1 MYTIKLTNTINTT
14 MINTINNKVFRNAN
28 EAYEYIHDRILQDG
42 VEFGDTKA
50 LFNVGFYITDP
61 KDRKI
66 VNKEREWKEDYAE
79 AEWQWYLSG
88 ERSIRALGNIY
99 GKIPE
104 IWKRMA
110 DDDGNVNSN
119 YGWQWQRN
127 KQIDHVVRLLRVD
140 PNTRQ
145 AAISIYD
152 CKEYDSYTYDT
163 PCTYAVQFTIVHN
176 RLDMC
181 VTMRSNDLWYGFC
194 NDQYQ
199 FSKLQEM
206 VSKRLEIE
214 TGIYYHF
221 AHNMHLYN
229 DKI

>member
-1 MYTIKLTNTINTT
+1 

-28 EAYEYIHDRILQDG
+28 EAYEYLHDRIIQDG
-42 VEFGDTKA
+42 VDFANTKA

-61 KDRKI
+61 MDNKI
-66 VNKEREWKEDYAE
+66 INKERNWKLDYAE
-79 AEWQWYLSG
+79 AEWRWYLSENRNINKLG
-88 ERSIRALGNIY
+88 EIY

-110 DDDGNVNSN
+110 DENGDVNSN
-119 YGWQWQRN
+119 YGWQWGRN
-127 KQIDHVVRLLRVD
+127 DQIDMVIETLKHKKD
-140 PNTRQ
+140 TRQ

-152 CKEYDSYTYDT
+152 GKEISNYAFDT
-163 PCTYAVQFTIVHN
+163 QCTYAGQFTIVHD

-194 NDQYQ
+194 NDQYC
-199 FSKLQEM
+199 FSKLQDMISLE
-206 VSKRLEIE
+206 LEIE
-214 TGIYYHF
+214 PGVYYHF

>member
-1 MYTIKLTNTINTT
+1 MNITNTI

-28 EAYEYIHDRILQDG
+28 EAYEYLHDKIIQDG
-42 VEFGDTKA
+42 VDFANTKA
-50 LFNVGFYITDP
+50 LFNVGFYITDSQ
-61 KDRKI
+61 DNKI
-66 VNKEREWKEDYAE
+66 INKERNWKLDYAE

-88 ERSIRALGNIY
+88 NRKISKLGEIY
-99 GKIPE
+99 GKVPE

-110 DDDGNVNSN
+110 DEDGEVNSN
-119 YGWQWQRN
+119 YGWQWNRMN
-127 KQIDHVVRLLRVD
+127 QIGKVVAQLRVD

-152 CKEYDSYTYDT
+152 NKEHLDYMYDT
-163 PCTYAVQFTIVHN
+163 PCTYAIQFTILHD

-194 NDQYQ
+194 NDQYC
-199 FSKLQEM
+199 FSRLQKM
-206 VSKRLEIE
+206 ISDQLKIE
-214 TGIYYHF
+214 PGVYYHF
-221 AHNMHLYN
+221 VHNMHLYN

>member
-1 MYTIKLTNTINTT
+1 MKNYTNTINTI

-28 EAYEYIHDRILQDG
+28 EAYEYLHDQILQNG
-42 VEFGDTKA
+42 VSFGDTKA

-66 VNKEREWKEDYAE
+66 INRERKWNEEYAE

-88 ERSIRALGNIY
+88 DPNIEALGDIY
-99 GKIPE
+99 GKVPE

-110 DDDGNVNSN
+110 DADGKVNSN
-119 YGWQWQRN
+119 YGYQWERN
-127 KQIDHVVRLLRVD
+127 GQLNGIYTMLKAN
-140 PNTRQ
+140 PETRQ
-145 AAISIYD
+145 ACISIYD
-152 CKEYDSYTYDT
+152 GKEISDYAFDT
-163 PCTYAVQFTIVHN
+163 PCTYAVQFTIVNN

-199 FSKLQEM
+199 FSKLQELM
-206 VSKRLEIE
+206 AFRLDIE
-214 TGIYYHF
+214 TGVYYHF

>member
-1 MYTIKLTNTINTT
+1 

-28 EAYEYIHDRILQDG
+28 EAYEYLHDKIIQEC
-42 VEFGDTKA
+42 VEFADTKD

-61 KDRKI
+61 MDNKI
-66 VNKEREWKEDYAE
+66 INKERDWKLDYAKAEWKWYISEDRNISK
-79 AEWQWYLSG
+79 LG
-88 ERSIRALGNIY
+88 EIY
-99 GKIPE
+99 GKVPE

-110 DDDGNVNSN
+110 DSDGNVNSN
-119 YGWQWQRN
+119 YGWQWGRN
-127 KQIDHVVRLLRVD
+127 DQIDMVIEMLKQN

-145 AAISIYD
+145 ACISIYD
-152 CKEYDSYTYDT
+152 GKEISDYAFDT
-163 PCTYAVQFTIVHN
+163 PCTYAIQFTIIHN

-199 FSKLQEM
+199 FSMLQDM
-206 VSKRLEIE
+206 IAIE
-214 TGIYYHF
+214 LGIELGGYYHF

-229 DKI
+229 NKI

>member
-1 MYTIKLTNTINTT
+1 MTNTT
-14 MINTINNKVFRNAN
+14 FRNAN
-28 EAYEYIHDRILQDG
+28 EAYEYLHDKIIQEGID
-42 VEFGDTKA
+42 FGDTKA
-50 LFNVGFYITDP
+50 LFNVGFYITDS

-66 VNKEREWKEDYAE
+66 INRERKWSEEYAE

-88 ERSIRALGNIY
+88 DASIHKLGDIY
-99 GKIPE
+99 GKVPE

-110 DDDGNVNSN
+110 DEKGHVNSN
-119 YGWQWQRN
+119 YGWQWERN
-127 KQIDHVVRLLRVD
+127 GQLNGIYTMLKANPD
-140 PNTRQ
+140 TRQ
-145 AAISIYD
+145 ACISIYD
-152 CKEYDSYTYDT
+152 GKEIECYTHDT
-163 PCTYAVQFTIVHN
+163 PCTYAVQFTIVHG

-206 VSKRLEIE
+206 MSKWLKIE
-214 TGIYYHF
+214 TGVYYHF

>member
-1 MYTIKLTNTINTT
+1 MLSPTTRTSFSSASDAYDYWYWKL
-14 MINTINNKVFRNAN
+14 FR
-28 EAYEYIHDRILQDG
+28 DGQD
-42 VEFGDTKA
+42 FGNTKA
-50 LFNVGFYITDP
+50 LFNVGFYITNP
-61 KDRKI
+61 KNNYILSKDRKWSQ
-66 VNKEREWKEDYAE
+66 EYAE

-88 ERSIRALGNIY
+88 DPNISKLGEIY
-99 GKIPE
+99 GKVPV
-104 IWKRMA
+104 IWRTMA
-110 DDDGNVNSN
+110 DKYGNVNSN
-119 YGWQWQRN
+119 YGYQWKRRGQLDKVITMLRGN
-127 KQIDHVVRLLRVD
+127 KD
-140 PNTRQ
+140 TRQ

-152 CKEYDSYTYDT
+152 CKEHPKYEKDT
-163 PCTYAVQFTIVHN
+163 PCTYAVQFTIVNN

-206 VSKRLEIE
+206 VSKQLNID
-214 TGIYYHF
+214 TGVYYHF

>member
-1 MYTIKLTNTINTT
+1 MNIINTT
-14 MINTINNKVFRNAN
+14 MTNTTFRNAN
-28 EAYEYIHDRILQDG
+28 EAYEYLHDKIIQEGID
-42 VEFGDTKA
+42 FGDTKA
-50 LFNVGFYITDP
+50 LFNVGFYMTDP

-66 VNKEREWKEDYAE
+66 VNKERNWKEDYAE

-88 ERSIRALGNIY
+88 DPKVSTLGDIY
-99 GKIPE
+99 GKVPE

-110 DDDGNVNSN
+110 DGDGKVNSN
-119 YGWQWQRN
+119 YGYQWERN
-127 KQIDHVVRLLRVD
+127 GQLDMVLEMLKHNKD
-140 PNTRQ
+140 TRQ
-145 AAISIYD
+145 ACISIYD
-152 CKEYDSYTYDT
+152 GKEISDYAFDT
-163 PCTYAVQFTIVHN
+163 PCTYAVQFTVVNN

-199 FSKLQEM
+199 FSKLQELM
-206 VSKRLEIE
+206 AFRLDIEIG
-214 TGIYYHF
+214 TYYHF

>member
-1 MYTIKLTNTINTT
+1 MNITNTI

-28 EAYEYIHDRILQDG
+28 SAYEYLHDRIIQEG
-42 VEFGDTKA
+42 VDFADTKA

-61 KDRKI
+61 MDNKI
-66 VNKEREWKEDYAE
+66 INKERNWKEEYAE

-88 ERSIRALGNIY
+88 DNHIKTLGDIY
-99 GKIPE
+99 GKVPE

-110 DDDGNVNSN
+110 DDRGYVNSN
-119 YGWQWQRN
+119 YGWQWNRQEQLSKIISMLKGN
-127 KQIDHVVRLLRVD
+127 TE
-140 PNTRQ
+140 TRQ
-145 AAISIYD
+145 ATISIYD
-152 CKEYDSYTYDT
+152 GKEIQEYKHDT
-163 PCTYAVQFTIVHN
+163 PCTYAIQFTILHG

-194 NDQYQ
+194 NDQYC
-199 FSKLQEM
+199 FSELQRL
-206 VSKRLEIE
+206 VSTQLNIE
-214 TGIYYHF
+214 PGTYYHF

>member
-1 MYTIKLTNTINTT
+1 MNITNTI

-28 EAYEYIHDRILQDG
+28 SAYEYLHDRIIQEG
-42 VEFGDTKA
+42 VDFADTKA

-61 KDRKI
+61 MDNKI
-66 VNKEREWKEDYAE
+66 INKERNWKEEYAE

-88 ERSIRALGNIY
+88 DNHIKTLGDIY
-99 GKIPE
+99 GKVPE

-110 DDDGNVNSN
+110 DDRGYVNSN
-119 YGWQWQRN
+119 YGWQWNRQEQLSKIISMLKGN
-127 KQIDHVVRLLRVD
+127 TE
-140 PNTRQ
+140 TRQ
-145 AAISIYD
+145 ATISIYD
-152 CKEYDSYTYDT
+152 GKEIQEYKHDT
-163 PCTYAVQFTIVHN
+163 PCTYAIQFTILHS

-194 NDQYQ
+194 NDQYC
-199 FSKLQEM
+199 FSELQRL
-206 VSKRLEIE
+206 VSTQLNVEPG
-214 TGIYYHF
+214 TYYHF

>member
-1 MYTIKLTNTINTT
+1 
-14 MINTINNKVFRNAN
+14 MINTINNKVFRNAS
-28 EAYEYIHDRILQDG
+28 EAYEYLHDQILQNG
-42 VEFGDTKA
+42 VSFGDTKA
-50 LFNVGFYITDP
+50 LFNVGFYMTDP

-66 VNKEREWKEDYAE
+66 INRERKWSEEYAE
-79 AEWQWYLSG
+79 AEWRWYLSG
-88 ERSIRALGNIY
+88 DASIHKLGDIY
-99 GKIPE
+99 GKVPE

-110 DDDGNVNSN
+110 DQNGHVNSN
-119 YGWQWQRN
+119 YGYQWERN
-127 KQIDHVVRLLRVD
+127 AQLDMVVEMLKHNPD
-140 PNTRQ
+140 TRQ
-145 AAISIYD
+145 ACISIYD
-152 CKEYDSYTYDT
+152 GKEIGDYAFDT
-163 PCTYAVQFTIVHN
+163 PCTYAVQFTIVHG

-206 VSKRLEIE
+206 VSKRLEID
-214 TGIYYHF
+214 TGVYYHF

>member
-1 MYTIKLTNTINTT
+1 

-66 VNKEREWKEDYAE
+66 INKERNWKEDYAE
-79 AEWQWYLSG
+79 AEWQWYLTG
-88 ERSIRALGNIY
+88 DPNIKTLGDIY

-110 DDDGNVNSN
+110 NNAGNVNSN
-119 YGWQWQRN
+119 YGYQWERTSQLD
-127 KQIDHVVRLLRVD
+127 IIVD
-140 PNTRQ
+140 MLKTKPDTRQ

-152 CKEYDSYTYDT
+152 AKEISDYTNDT

-214 TGIYYHF
+214 TGVYYHF
-221 AHNMHLYN
+221 AHNMHLYS

>member
-1 MYTIKLTNTINTT
+1 

-28 EAYEYIHDRILQDG
+28 EAYEYLHDRIIQDG
-42 VEFGDTKA
+42 IEFAGTKA

-61 KDRKI
+61 LDNKI
-66 VNKEREWKEDYAE
+66 INRERNWKQEYAE

-88 ERSIRALGNIY
+88 NRNISKLGDIY

-110 DDDGNVNSN
+110 DDKGNVNSN
-119 YGWQWQRN
+119 YGWQWERN
-127 KQIDHVVRLLRVD
+127 AQLDMIIETLKQKSE
-140 PNTRQ
+140 TRQ

-152 CKEYDSYTYDT
+152 GKEITDYAHDT
-163 PCTYAVQFTIVHN
+163 PCTYAVQFTIVHG

-194 NDQYQ
+194 NDQYC
-199 FSKLQEM
+199 FSMLQGLVAHELN
-206 VSKRLEIE
+206 VEP
-214 TGIYYHF
+214 GVYYHF

>member
-1 MYTIKLTNTINTT
+1 

-42 VEFGDTKA
+42 VAFGDTKA

-66 VNKEREWKEDYAE
+66 INKERKWNEEYAE

-88 ERSIRALGNIY
+88 DPHVDTLGDIY

-110 DDDGNVNSN
+110 DPKGYVNSN
-119 YGWQWQRN
+119 YGYQWDRN
-127 KQIDHVVRLLRVD
+127 AQLDMVVEMLKHKKD
-140 PNTRQ
+140 TRQ
-145 AAISIYD
+145 ACVSIYD
-152 CKEYDSYTYDT
+152 GKEIADYAYDT
-163 PCTYAVQFTIVHN
+163 PCTYAIQFTIVHN

-206 VSKRLEIE
+206 VSNKLNIEIG
-214 TGIYYHF
+214 TYFHF
-221 AHNMHLYN
+221 AHNLHLYN

>member
-1 MYTIKLTNTINTT
+1 

-28 EAYEYIHDRILQDG
+28 EAYEYVHDQILQNG
-42 VEFGDTKA
+42 ITFGDTKA

-66 VNKEREWKEDYAE
+66 INRERKWNEDYAE

-88 ERSIRALGNIY
+88 DASIHKLGDIY
-99 GKIPE
+99 GKVPE

-110 DDDGNVNSN
+110 DENGHVNSN
-119 YGWQWQRN
+119 YGYQWERN
-127 KQIDHVVRLLRVD
+127 AQLDMVVEMLKHNPD
-140 PNTRQ
+140 TRQ
-145 AAISIYD
+145 ACISIYD
-152 CKEYDSYTYDT
+152 GKEISSYAFDT
-163 PCTYAVQFTIVHN
+163 PCTYAVQFTIVN
-176 RLDMC
+176 DKLDMC

-206 VSKRLEIE
+206 VSERLEIE
-214 TGIYYHF
+214 TGVYYHF